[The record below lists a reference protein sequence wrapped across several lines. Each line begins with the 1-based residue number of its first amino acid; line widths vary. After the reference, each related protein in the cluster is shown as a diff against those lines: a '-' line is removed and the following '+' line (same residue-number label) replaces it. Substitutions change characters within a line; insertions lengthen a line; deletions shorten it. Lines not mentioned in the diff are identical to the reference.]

1 MGSFHARNGPGE
13 LLARY
18 SFLEPLLEGR
28 RVLEVGAARVTDGA
42 SALFLAE
49 RGAVAVLSIEPEEAD
64 LEGAR
69 RTGRHPF
76 VQFQA
81 MLPTALRAGTFD
93 LILLADGT
101 SLASTPSEAADL
113 RRLLAPGGRLVTAIP
128 AGGAG
133 ISDLVGEPAEGEPPS
148 YEAFVN
154 ALSDHFSLV
163 EVAAQ
168 TATIGWVFGM
178 TSEDE
183 PEIAMDGTLAGTPDT
198 TRYVAIAGE
207 EPSGLSG
214 FTVVALPVAP
224 LLEVARARTQGSAG
238 ELETA
243 QVRAAEAAAT
253 VQVAEEAIAA
263 ERARVAEQAAAL
275 AALEVERDTALHA
288 RESAVAEAEA
298 LRAEREEAI
307 RARDTARS
315 EADAA
320 VAERDRALEA
330 HRQREAEREA
340 LVQERDEARGRELEA
355 RRSREVAL
363 AEAVA
368 LGESLA
374 RSEAMG
380 IELARDRDAALAA
393 RDQAAAEA
401 AEHRLSLDEARLAGG
416 SLDGQLSQARDEA
429 ARLAARLQELE
440 QGGAWQGP
448 TRVLELEAMAEAER
462 TTAFELRARLD
473 RLQAAAV
480 ARDQELEEARAALA
494 TAEEERGRLEV
505 VLAEGHNGALES
517 EAALQAARS
526 EAQAGRAALEAALD
540 RATRAEART
549 SELEEAL
556 EKGGQGQSA
565 AAAAREEEVAA
576 LQARIAELET
586 ASSAVPGA
594 GVPSDAEGLAAQLA
608 EANTA
613 RATLQN
619 DLAELKES
627 SDRKV
632 AEARRAAYDAAAKA
646 EEARREA
653 EAAHK
658 RLEAVETD
666 ASGAVQTAREWGQVR
681 EALEA
686 QVAELNARLDAEAE
700 RTGILSAQHAEA
712 RAQLETA
719 VERDAPVE
727 MEERVRRAE
736 ERAEDFA
743 RRVVEAEARARELD
757 AVAAQGMGGAAEALE
772 IVEFEDPE
780 GLGAQLAELKAARAS
795 LEKELSEAR
804 TAADTAEAQVAEIAA
819 ELQAVRWE
827 KDEID
832 QRLQAAQAGG
842 GGMGADVS
850 RIRDELATRMA
861 ELALQRRE
869 VERLE
874 AVVASLSV
882 RTELSPAADGAEAE
896 RKLAEA
902 LQRAA
907 DAEAALR
914 AQVDAEAPTQAAP
927 EDGEPLRRATQ
938 ERLALAAQVAERD
951 GKIARLQREVADK
964 TERLGRLAKE
974 LGELK
979 AKGLGKIFR

>member
-81 MLPTALRAGTFD
+81 MLPAALRAGTFD
-93 LILLADGT
+93 LILLADG
-101 SLASTPSEAADL
+101 SPLASTPGEAADL
-113 RRLLAPGGRLVTAIP
+113 RRLLAPGGRLITAIP

-133 ISDLVGEPAEGEPPS
+133 LSDLAGEPAEGEPPS

-168 TATIGWVFGM
+168 TATIGWVFGL

-183 PEIAMDGTLAGTPDT
+183 PDIAMDGTLAGTPDT

-238 ELETA
+238 ELDAA
-243 QVRAAEAAAT
+243 QLRAAEAAAT

-307 RARDTARS
+307 RTRDAARS

-320 VAERDRALEA
+320 VAERDRALET

-401 AEHRLSLDEARLAGG
+401 AEHRLALDEARLAGG
-416 SLDGQLSQARDEA
+416 SLEGQLSQARDEA

-440 QGGAWQGP
+440 QGAAWQGAS
-448 TRVLELEAMAEAER
+448 RVLELEAMAEAER

-480 ARDQELEEARAALA
+480 ARDQELEEARVALGK
-494 TAEEERGRLEV
+494 AEEERGRLEAD
-505 VLAEGHNGALES
+505 LAEGRNGALES
-517 EAALQAARS
+517 DAALQAARS
-526 EAQAGRAALEAALD
+526 EAQAARSALEAALD

-556 EKGGQGQSA
+556 EKGGREELPA
-565 AAAAREEEVAA
+565 AAGREEEVAA
-576 LQARIAELET
+576 LQTRIAELEAA
-586 ASSAVPGA
+586 ASAAPAA
-594 GVPSDAEGLAAQLA
+594 GTPDVEALAAQLA
-608 EANTA
+608 EANAVRTA
-613 RATLQN
+613 LES

-646 EEARREA
+646 EESRREA
-653 EAAHK
+653 EAAQQ

-666 ASGAVQTAREWGQVR
+666 AAGAVQTAREWGQVR

-686 QVAELNARLDAEAE
+686 QVAELNARLEAEAE

-727 MEERVRRAE
+727 LEERVRRAE
-736 ERAEDFA
+736 ERADDFA
-743 RRVVEAEARARELD
+743 RRVVDAEARARELD
-757 AVAAQGMGGAAEALE
+757 AVAAQGTVGTAAALE
-772 IVEFEDPE
+772 IVEPEDPE
-780 GLGAQLAELKAARAS
+780 GLQAQLVELKTARAS
-795 LEKELSEAR
+795 LETELSDAR
-804 TAADTAEAQVAEIAA
+804 AAADTAEAQVAEIAA

-832 QRLQAAQAGG
+832 QRLQASQAGG
-842 GGMGADVS
+842 AASDGDVS
-850 RIRDELATRMA
+850 RIRDELATSMA

-874 AVVASLSV
+874 AVVSSLSV
-882 RTELSPAADGAEAE
+882 RTEIPPDGAETE

-907 DAEAALR
+907 DAESALEAQAQAPAPHAA
-914 AQVDAEAPTQAAP
+914 
-927 EDGEPLRRATQ
+927 EDGALQRATQ
-938 ERLALAAQVAERD
+938 ERLGLAAQVAERD

-979 AKGLGKIFR
+979 AKGIGKLFR